1 MKPVFSQVVGDQSTT
16 QPMTMQAVQPQ
27 QVVQQQPPQAVQYEG
42 SPIGTNEDNSA
53 LKTETQGATLQDAGA
68 TQTQLVE
75 SPAGSLGTGSESIQ
89 NFAQP
94 DSGKD
99 MDEMKDLQVYNG
111 PLPESA
117 QNKPRINGVSPQEDI
132 KVVNLGDDEKT
143 ANLQGGGTLDLR
155 LENAFNV
162 CVCEYFTPSSSHSLG
177 DTMVRASA
185 FHFCMTWYDWS
196 SMPAFCQCANL
207 PFARAP
213 MRVQCFPEV
222 LPERLLP

>member
-1 MKPVFSQVVGDQSTT
+1 
-16 QPMTMQAVQPQ
+16 MTMQAVQPQ
-27 QVVQQQPPQAVQYEG
+27 QVAQQQQPQTVQYEG

-53 LKTETQGATLQDAGA
+53 LKTETQGAALQDTGA

-75 SPAGSLGTGSESIQ
+75 SPAGSLSTGSEAIQ
-89 NFAQP
+89 NLAQP

-117 QNKPRINGVSPQEDI
+117 QSKPRINGVSPQEDI

-155 LENAFNV
+155 LEKRF
-162 CVCEYFTPSSSHSLG
+162 
-177 DTMVRASA
+177 
-185 FHFCMTWYDWS
+185 
-196 SMPAFCQCANL
+196 QCL
-207 PFARAP
+207 CLQIF
-213 MRVQCFPEV
+213 
-222 LPERLLP
+222 